1 MVNHLEEWPKLE
13 RTRAL
18 IGPSIIMTGK
28 AKPIRPTKKSLI
40 ENCHFFFRMI
50 KLMMAITNMARIVI
64 KRSVSIWFILS
75 LRRSINTTWVRISI
89 SIFFEIDYTLFLKH
103 CQDYFEENRNRST
116 KKDRFHDLSS
126 WEFSLILVCV
136 FSGQS
141 PELLLLIFL
150 GYIRQCLHRSNGV
163 GRWLWR
169 RHL

>member
-13 RTRAL
+13 RTREL

-28 AKPIRPTKKSLI
+28 AKPIRPTKNSLI
-40 ENCHFFFRMI
+40 ENCHLFFRTI
-50 KLMMAITNMARIVI
+50 KLMMAITNMVRIAI
-64 KRSVSIWFILS
+64 KRNVSIWFILS
-75 LRRSINTTWVRISI
+75 LKRSINTTWVRIPI
-89 SIFFEIDYTLFLKH
+89 SILFEIDSTLFWKH
-103 CQDYFEENRNRST
+103 CQGYFEKNRNRDT

-126 WEFSLILVCV
+126 WEFSLILGCV

-141 PELLLLIFL
+141 HELLLLIFL
-150 GYIRQCLHRSNGV
+150 GHIRQCWHRSNDV

>member
-28 AKPIRPTKKSLI
+28 AKPISPTKKSLS
-40 ENCHFFFRMI
+40 ENFHLFLRTI

-75 LRRSINTTWVRISI
+75 LRRNKNTILVRIPI
-89 SIFFEIDYTLFLKH
+89 SILFEIDYTLFIDYS
-103 CQDYFEENRNRST
+103 QFYFEKNRNRDT

-126 WEFSLILVCV
+126 WEFSLILGCV

-141 PELLLLIFL
+141 HELLLLIFL
-150 GYIRQCLHRSNGV
+150 GHIRQCWHRSNDV